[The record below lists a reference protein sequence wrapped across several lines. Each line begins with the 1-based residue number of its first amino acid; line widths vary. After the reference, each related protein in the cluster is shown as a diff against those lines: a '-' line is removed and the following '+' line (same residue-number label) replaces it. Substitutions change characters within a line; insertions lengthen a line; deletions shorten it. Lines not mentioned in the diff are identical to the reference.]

1 VLVLGGLANRRN
13 LVARRQRARGRRTRV
28 GYAFVAPMLVGF
40 LIFSLVPIAAVVVLS
55 FFRWNL
61 SGTPKFVGGHQYMQ
75 VFTNPEFWH
84 VMGVTGAYVLY
95 NLPLQWVLSMG
106 LALLLRRRL
115 PGSGLFRTIYLIP
128 WVMTPIA
135 IATLWKWI
143 LNPLT
148 GILSYILSL
157 VGVTGPDWFSSSWA
171 LRTIAL
177 VNIWEFTGFCT
188 VILLVGLQGIPDVYF
203 EAAKVDGAGAWG
215 TFRRVTIPLMRP
227 TLLFIFITGIV
238 GSFQVFD
245 TVYGLTLGGPGTA
258 TEVYYYYLY
267 QEAFQFS
274 NFGYACALAV
284 ILFLLLL
291 TLTVGQILLF
301 RRGDTQMI

>member
-1 VLVLGGLANRRN
+1 VTTLPKRSG
-13 LVARRQRARGRRTRV
+13 RTRFA
-28 GYAFVAPMLVGF
+28 YALVAPMLGGF
-40 LIFSLVPIAAVVVLS
+40 LLFSLIPIAVVVVLS

-61 SGTPKFVGGHQYMQ
+61 SGTPKFVGGHEYAL
-75 VFTNPEFWH
+75 VFTNSQFWH
-84 VMGVTGAYVLY
+84 VMGVTGSYVLY
-95 NLPLQWVLSMG
+95 NLPLQWVLSLG

-115 PGSGLFRTIYLIP
+115 PGSGVFRVIFLVP

-148 GILSYILSL
+148 GVLNYILGL
-157 VGVTGPDWFSSSWA
+157 TGLHGPDWFSSTWA
-171 LRTIAL
+171 LRSVAL
-177 VNIWEFTGFCT
+177 VNIWEFTGFT
-188 VILLVGLQGIPDVYF
+188 TIILLVGLQAIPDMYH
-203 EAAKVDGAGAWG
+203 EAAAIDGAGPWS
-215 TFRRVTIPLMRP
+215 TFRWITIPLLRP
-227 TLLFIFITGIV
+227 TLLFMFVTGIL

-284 ILFLLLL
+284 ILFALLLV
-291 TLTVGQILLF
+291 LTVGQMLLF
-301 RRGDTQMI
+301 RRGQSQLG